1 MELTKCEKLILLTI
15 EDEIVKLRNRK
26 GNFHFAS
33 ASAILLDLYFHI
45 KVTFVISKD
54 YD

>member
-1 MELTKCEKLILLTI
+1 MELAKCEKLILLAI
-15 EDEIVKLRNRK
+15 EDKIVKLRNRK
-26 GNFHFAS
+26 RNFHFAS

-45 KVTFVISKD
+45 KVTSEISKD